1 LSLSEPVLY
10 DLSTVGAGKLD
21 TADSFDRIFAIYG
34 RQFAVLIG
42 AALAI
47 YVPIGI
53 LTGVVVSSGS
63 IALLLVVSV
72 LSAIG
77 QALYTGAVVEAVED
91 MRDGRRDVSA
101 IDLLR
106 AGLPFTVPLI
116 VAGILYGI
124 CVAVGLVLLIV
135 PGLIFLTWFS
145 LFAPSIVVEKRGV
158 FDSFT
163 RSRELVRGNGWR
175 VFGVI
180 VVAFIIQAVVQN
192 ILNRIGINADSLVVR
207 TILSIVGGV
216 ITAPILALAVSVV
229 YFQLRD
235 IQQGTAPVAEPA
247 PVPRV

>member
-1 LSLSEPVLY
+1 
-10 DLSTVGAGKLD
+10 VGAGKLD
-21 TADSFDRIFAIYG
+21 TADSFDRIFSLYG
-34 RQFAVLIG
+34 HQFVVLIT

-53 LTGVVVSSGS
+53 LTGIVVSSGS
-63 IALLLVVSV
+63 IALLLVVTV

-77 QALYTGAVVEAVED
+77 QALYTGAVVGAVED
-91 MRDGRRDVSA
+91 MRDGRRDYSA
-101 IDLLR
+101 IELLR
-106 AGLPFTVPLI
+106 AAVPYIFPLI
-116 VAGILYGI
+116 VAGIFYGI
-124 CVAVGLVLLIV
+124 CVAVGFVLLIV

-145 LFAPSIVVEKRGV
+145 LFAPAIVVENRGI

-180 VVAFIIQAVVQN
+180 VVTFIIQAVVQN
-192 ILNRIGINADSLVVR
+192 LLNRIGINADSLVLR
-207 TILSIVGGV
+207 TILSIVGSV

-235 IQQGTAPVAEPA
+235 IMQGTQGMAAPA
-247 PVPRV
+247 PPPRV